1 MNDQAKVGLVVLVAA
16 ALLTVALFAIANV
29 HLGGKY
35 VNYKSYF
42 KFGAGL
48 EPGAVVRYAGLK
60 VGRINEVRVDPNDK
74 TRVEVLMEVKADTP
88 VRTDSLATISA
99 LTLLTENYIEIVPGK
114 GAALPPGSAIPSQ
127 ELQDMNALIRKMSG
141 LADAAE
147 PLIVDLRKNLNQISE
162 KADILLAQLND
173 VTGDANRKNLAGIL
187 AETNGMIKK
196 NSPRIDEI
204 SVNLSDASK
213 KMGPLMDDLKVSNTK
228 LQAVLDS
235 SNELMKDNREPLKS
249 ALLELQKSLV
259 KAESLMNQLQN
270 TLTYN
275 SDNIDVM
282 LENFRVTSDNV
293 RELTDTVRQRPYS
306 LIRVKP
312 LPDRQPPGA
321 VPEKKSKPAK
331 NSPAKTGPGGK

>member
-16 ALLTVALFAIANV
+16 ALLITALFAIANV
-29 HLGGKY
+29 HVGGKFA
-35 VNYKSYF
+35 NYKAYF

-60 VGRINEVRVDPNDK
+60 VGRVNEVRVDPTDK

-88 VRTDSLATISA
+88 IRADSLATISA

-114 GAALPPGSAIPSQ
+114 GAALQAGATIPSQ
-127 ELQDMNALIRKMSG
+127 ELQDMNALIRKMSA
-141 LADAAE
+141 LADQAE
-147 PLIVDLRKNLNQISE
+147 PLIVDLRKNLNQISA
-162 KADILLAQLND
+162 KADTLLAQLND

-204 SVNLSDASK
+204 SANMAEASK
-213 KMGPLMDDLKVSNTK
+213 KITPLLDDLKVSNAK

-235 SNELMKDNREPLKS
+235 GNELMKENREPLKA
-249 ALLELQKSLV
+249 ALVDLQSSL
-259 KAESLMNQLQN
+259 KRAEALISQIQG

-275 SDNIDVM
+275 SDNIDAT
-282 LENFRVTSDNV
+282 LENFRQTSENV

-312 LPDRQPPGA
+312 LPDRVPPGG
-321 VPEKKSKPAK
+321 VPEKKSTPAK
-331 NSPAKTGPGGK
+331 AGSGGK